1 VAEQRILIVDS
12 SEAFA
17 TMLKEGV
24 ESSGPYKAII
34 VTSGTDALDVLV
46 RDQIDL
52 AIVDMGLED
61 MAGLALVQS
70 LRQARPDL
78 RIMLIP
84 LFGQELTEE
93 ELSLEVQGVLPKPF
107 FIDDLP
113 GLIQGVLMPAS
124 GEKEEVAAKVPV
136 EALPKPRSEPPPVPR
151 PASRETFASRDVNVL
166 LEELFQEVRAEA
178 VLFVRDPDLIAHAG
192 NVTRERAQE
201 LAGLAVESMNAA
213 HKMAAFLGETDDR
226 FGQCT
231 FEGDEYSVYS
241 VNVTSNTILSV
252 ALSARAP
259 VGIIR
264 YNLRRLAD
272 ALADIWYE

>member
-1 VAEQRILIVDS
+1 MAEQRILIVDS

-46 RDQIDL
+46 QDQIDL

-61 MAGLALVQS
+61 MTGLALVQS
-70 LRQARPDL
+70 LRQSRPDL
-78 RIMLIP
+78 RIILIP

-113 GLIQGVLMPAS
+113 GLIQGVLMPPS
-124 GEKEEVAAKVPV
+124 GEKGEIAAKVPV
-136 EALPKPRSEPPPVPR
+136 EAPPKPRSEPPPVPR

-166 LEELFQEVRAEA
+166 LEKLFQEVRAEA

-231 FEGDEYSVYS
+231 FEGHEYSVYS
-241 VNVTSNTILSV
+241 VCVTSNTILSV
-252 ALSARAP
+252 TLSARAP

>member
-1 VAEQRILIVDS
+1 MAEQRILIVDS

-46 RDQIDL
+46 QDQIDL

-61 MAGLALVQS
+61 MTGLALVQS
-70 LRQARPDL
+70 LRQSRPDL
-78 RIMLIP
+78 RIILIP

-113 GLIQGVLMPAS
+113 GLIRGVLMPPS
-124 GEKEEVAAKVPV
+124 GETGEIVAKVPV
-136 EALPKPRSEPPPVPR
+136 EAPSRPSSEPPPVPR
-151 PASRETFASRDVNVL
+151 PASRETFVSRDVNVL
-166 LEELFQEVRAEA
+166 LEKLFEEVRAEA

-241 VNVTSNTILSV
+241 VCVTSNTILSV

-259 VGIIR
+259 AGIIR

-272 ALADIWYE
+272 ALADVWYE